1 MKRVSRRSVSPE
13 PGFTLVEVLLALTMA
28 ALGFGVILHSLGR
41 QMTLVS
47 GSLDRHQMLMF
58 ASEALESTMAGG
70 GFETE
75 VEPQDVPV
83 GAFGGDDE
91 GEGAEVAQ
99 YFYRVEAGPVTADPR
114 VEQVL
119 VTVKS
124 GRGQTQLAAYRLKV
138 RRE

>member
-1 MKRVSRRSVSPE
+1 
-13 PGFTLVEVLLALTMA
+13 
-28 ALGFGVILHSLGR
+28 
-41 QMTLVS
+41 
-47 GSLDRHQMLMF
+47 MLMF